1 MHYSIEPRAPFL
13 SQRLFKFIFSLK
25 KNFFMYKGIPK
36 SILRLTMS
44 KFLHK
49 KITSS
54 YEKIGFYSPFNS
66 FFNIKDFRRV
76 KSYISKSKIISRI
89 LKKKQITNLLS
100 LEPSEVKHNESKLLF
115 ACLNFSILEN
125 VISKYRFN

>member
-1 MHYSIEPRAPFL
+1 
-13 SQRLFKFIFSLK
+13 
-25 KNFFMYKGIPK
+25 MYKGIPK

-66 FFNIKDFRRV
+66 FFNIKRF
-76 KSYISKSKIISRI
+76 SQSKIIYFKI
-89 LKKKQITNLLS
+89 KNNFTYIKKETN
-100 LEPSEVKHNESKLLF
+100 
-115 ACLNFSILEN
+115 
-125 VISKYRFN
+125 Y

>member
-54 YEKIGFYSPFNS
+54 YEKIGF
-66 FFNIKDFRRV
+66 IR
-76 KSYISKSKIISRI
+76 
-89 LKKKQITNLLS
+89 LS
-100 LEPSEVKHNESKLLF
+100 IV
-115 ACLNFSILEN
+115 FSI
-125 VISKYRFN
+125 